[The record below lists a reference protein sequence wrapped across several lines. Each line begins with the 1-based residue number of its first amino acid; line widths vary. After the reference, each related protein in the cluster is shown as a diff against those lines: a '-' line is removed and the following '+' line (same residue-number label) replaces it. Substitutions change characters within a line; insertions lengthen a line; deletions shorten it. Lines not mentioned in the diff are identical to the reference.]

1 MDMLAKTIINIKT
14 DVKLKKEAQEV
25 SRELGLPLGTIINAY
40 LRDFVREKRV
50 VFSSPPTP
58 NKKTGELLRK
68 IESDIKKG
76 KNSSGAF
83 TSYEDA
89 AAYLDSL

>member
-1 MDMLAKTIINIKT
+1 
-14 DVKLKKEAQEV
+14 VKLKKEAQEV
-25 SRELGLPLGTIINAY
+25 SREIGLPLGTIINAY

-68 IESDIKKG
+68 IDADIKNG

-83 TSYEDA
+83 KTYDEA
-89 AAYLDSL
+89 TEYLDSL